1 MAAALSRRPQ
11 CRGEWSFVLRI
22 ELRPARMLRSMLACS
37 SILLM
42 SVAAQVEPAQAG
54 LLDFLF
60 GGGQTREAAPAPSQS
75 SGWVDPFTGQPNPV
89 PPAPVAQAPGANRS
103 ASAHCVRLCDGKYFP
118 ILARGGATPAQICQS
133 FCPASETRVYYG
145 GTIDNALALDGGRYS
160 ELPNAFGYR
169 KKLNAD
175 CTCNGRDPSGLAP
188 MDITLD
194 TTLRP
199 GDIVATSTGLVAYS
213 GSRVGNNQTAE
224 FTPVA
229 NYPGLTADLR
239 AKLGEM
245 KVAPVTAD
253 VAPVERLQPSPDV
266 RAANARALKIN

>member
-1 MAAALSRRPQ
+1 MAYRVEWSSALRIALSDLRRRMAAGSL
-11 CRGEWSFVLRI
+11 V
-22 ELRPARMLRSMLACS
+22 
-37 SILLM
+37 LLM
-42 SVAAQVEPAQAG
+42 LTAASSQSANAG

-60 GGGQTREAAPAPSQS
+60 GGGQSREAAPAPSQS

-89 PPAPVAQAPGANRS
+89 PSAPVAQAPIANRG

-118 ILARGGATPAQICQS
+118 IFSRGGATPAQICQS
-133 FCPASETRVYYG
+133 FCPASDTKVFFG
-145 GTIDNALALDGGRYS
+145 GSIDNALSINGERYS
-160 ELPNAFGYR
+160 ELENAFLFR
-169 KKLNAD
+169 KKLSAG

-188 MDITLD
+188 LDITLD

-229 NYPGLTADLR
+229 NYPGLTSDLR

-245 KVAPVTAD
+245 KVAPVTAE
-253 VAPVERLQPSPDV
+253 VAPIERLAPSPDI
-266 RAANARALKIN
+266 RAANAKAMRMN